1 MKKPVII
8 WQKPEYKK
16 FGRVKVAVFVSPTL
30 ILDQKET
37 PEIKNFDHHQ
47 WVIPKGVNLFGYK
60 AIMIKELPSR
70 ASINGGGL
78 IEQGVYEQYDGWISG
93 FVRKA
98 PSGKECMLI
107 SNTQHEYAA
116 LIPRTRE
123 LNVMATVM
131 EYPFNCIMQP
141 LVDQYKEWKDSEYVA
156 LVWTDP
162 KQWNIPAGTDTKEY
176 WTPILCSNRGLGFAP
191 SKRIKNVITPH
202 VGMDYHPMTEQEAWR
217 FVNNELLKA

>member
-1 MKKPVII
+1 MCKNTTFFQTNKFFFRKSANYAMSPAYNHQCKSTDETLFPPPII
-8 WQKPEYKK
+8 
-16 FGRVKVAVFVSPTL
+16 
-30 ILDQKET
+30 
-37 PEIKNFDHHQ
+37 
-47 WVIPKGVNLFGYK
+47 KGDFY
-60 AIMIKELPSR
+60 
-70 ASINGGGL
+70 
-78 IEQGVYEQYDGWISG
+78 
-93 FVRKA
+93 
-98 PSGKECMLI
+98 ECMLI

-141 LVDQYKEWKDSEYVA
+141 LVDQYKEWIDCEYVA
-156 LVWTDP
+156 LVGTDP
-162 KQWNIPAGTDTKEY
+162 KQWNIPAGTDTKDY

-191 SKRIKNVITPH
+191 YKRIKNVITPQ

>member
-1 MKKPVII
+1 MKNPVII

-37 PEIKNFDHHQ
+37 QEIKNFDHHQ
-47 WVIPKGVNLFGYK
+47 WVIPQGVNPFGYK
-60 AIMIKELPSR
+60 AIRVKELPSR
-70 ASINGGGL
+70 ASIDSRGL

-107 SNTQHEYAA
+107 SNTQHEYAV

-123 LNVMATVM
+123 LNVMVTVM
-131 EYPFNCIMQP
+131 KYPFNCIMQP
-141 LVDQYKEWKDSEYVA
+141 LVDQY
-156 LVWTDP
+156 
-162 KQWNIPAGTDTKEY
+162 
-176 WTPILCSNRGLGFAP
+176 
-191 SKRIKNVITPH
+191 
-202 VGMDYHPMTEQEAWR
+202 
-217 FVNNELLKA
+217 

>member
-16 FGRVKVAVFVSPTL
+16 SGRVKVAVLVSPTL

-37 PEIKNFDHHQ
+37 SEIKNFDHHQ
-47 WVIPKGVNLFGYK
+47 WMLPDGINPFGYK
-60 AIMIKELPSR
+60 AIRIKELPSR
-70 ASINGGGL
+70 ISINRGEL
-78 IEQGVYEQYDGWISG
+78 IENDIIVRYQKWADE
-93 FVRKA
+93 FVRMA

-107 SNTQHEYAA
+107 TNTQHEYAA

-141 LVDQYKEWKDSEYVA
+141 LVDQYKEWKDCEFVA
-156 LVWTDP
+156 LVGTDP
-162 KQWNIPAGTDTKEY
+162 KQWNIPVGTDTNDY

-191 SKRIKNVITPH
+191 SKRIKSVITPH
-202 VGMDYHPMTEQEAWR
+202 VGMVYHPMTEQEAWR